1 MNRKITNKSFAIHL
15 ILRQEMPVI
24 TRSQAR
30 KQREQERQKM
40 QNKLEQKQQKQQR
53 KTPKLNMQE
62 LNMQETPEQRD
73 EHKKQIHEKQI
84 HEIQKRNNISELDKW
99 YIEATKGNLD
109 KNARSHSKVERM
121 TVAIK
126 IYEDAMTCLP
136 LLVEFNIRRWCK
148 YVKAIY
154 DNQYVIHSEIRQ
166 QQPLTIEEW
175 CIQTQ
180 FINTLQRFQP
190 IVKSLIINFNLQAIV
205 PEIEIKPDLEYVP
218 CEMLKLKTN

>member
-1 MNRKITNKSFAIHL
+1 
-15 ILRQEMPVI
+15 MPVI

-40 QNKLEQKQQKQQR
+40 QNKLEQKQQEQQR

-73 EHKKQIHEKQI
+73 ERKKQIHEKQI
-84 HEIQKRNNISELDKW
+84 HEKQMHEIQKRINISELDKW

-136 LLVEFNIRRWCK
+136 LLVEFNTLRWCK

-154 DNQYVIHSEIRQ
+154 DNQYVIHSEIS

-205 PEIEIKPDLEYVP
+205 PEIEMKPDLEYVP